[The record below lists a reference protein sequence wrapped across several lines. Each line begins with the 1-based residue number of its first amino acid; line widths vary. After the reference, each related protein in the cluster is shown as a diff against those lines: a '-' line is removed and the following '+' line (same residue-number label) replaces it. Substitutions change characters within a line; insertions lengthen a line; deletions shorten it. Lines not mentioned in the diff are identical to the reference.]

1 MFYLGDELDAM
12 DLPQLLGT
20 LLDKL
25 ADIRSVVHAY
35 PEAKLALIVAVNRL
49 AVLTS
54 GGFQINSNEISN
66 GINDT
71 GPAESTSPHEPQPAP

>member
-1 MFYLGDELDAM
+1 M

-25 ADIRSVVHAY
+25 ADIRSVVRAY

-66 GINDT
+66 GFNDT
-71 GPAESTSPHEPQPAP
+71 PASPAESTRAHEPQPAP